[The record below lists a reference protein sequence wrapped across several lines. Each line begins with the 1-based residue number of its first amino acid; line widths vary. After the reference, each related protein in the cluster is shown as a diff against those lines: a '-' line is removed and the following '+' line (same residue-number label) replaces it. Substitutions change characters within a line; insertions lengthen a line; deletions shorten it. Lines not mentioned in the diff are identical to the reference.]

1 MNDVNDF
8 YKVYDIVAEV
18 KTPIFV
24 GSGEKLLK
32 KDYYVDEKENKIYVV
47 DVNKL
52 IRRNNRILSLYEEYV
67 KDINKTFNEWIKDSS
82 IRLYLN
88 EEIIKKE
95 LTIYTIDRGNADIRG
110 GSKQINTNR
119 NNYNTTDI
127 EKFIKNPYNEV
138 YLPGSSIKGAMR
150 LAMLS
155 SSILNETDSK
165 NLDYNIKQ
173 IEGVIKSLSD
183 RSIKGFNSK
192 NIEKQYFNKL
202 ERDDKKTN
210 DAVNDIF
217 SYISVSDSEPIDIN
231 SLVLC
236 EKIDIYIDKD
246 KNRKEKKLKLIRE
259 TLKPKAEI
267 KFKINIQ
274 NDKNVFKMDEIL
286 ERIKTHSKY
295 YLEYYNKNFKLQL
308 NNYNGIYLPIGGGV
322 GYISKTIVDDVGGS
336 LEKMNANKT
345 KEANL
350 QNSGTILQNV
360 GAKHREPVVGIGAY
374 YISQILGKIFYSH
387 KHYNDYKI
395 PGFAPRLEKST
406 KYDNQLVPM
415 GLLEIKKIFEPKT
428 SKYILNI

>member
-1 MNDVNDF
+1 MNDF

-110 GSKQINTNR
+110 GTKQINTNR

-138 YLPGSSIKGAMR
+138 YLPGSSIKGAIR

-165 NLDYNIKQ
+165 NLDYSKRQ
-173 IEGVIKSLSD
+173 IEGVIKSFSD
-183 RSIKGFNSK
+183 RSRKGFNSK
-192 NIEKQYFNKL
+192 NIEK
-202 ERDDKKTN
+202 
-210 DAVNDIF
+210 
-217 SYISVSDSEPIDIN
+217 
-231 SLVLC
+231 
-236 EKIDIYIDKD
+236 
-246 KNRKEKKLKLIRE
+246 
-259 TLKPKAEI
+259 
-267 KFKINIQ
+267 
-274 NDKNVFKMDEIL
+274 
-286 ERIKTHSKY
+286 
-295 YLEYYNKNFKLQL
+295 
-308 NNYNGIYLPIGGGV
+308 
-322 GYISKTIVDDVGGS
+322 
-336 LEKMNANKT
+336 
-345 KEANL
+345 
-350 QNSGTILQNV
+350 
-360 GAKHREPVVGIGAY
+360 
-374 YISQILGKIFYSH
+374 
-387 KHYNDYKI
+387 
-395 PGFAPRLEKST
+395 
-406 KYDNQLVPM
+406 
-415 GLLEIKKIFEPKT
+415 
-428 SKYILNI
+428 